1 MTECGNRI
9 CRAKKSRLGTTRR
22 FRGRNQDDDPNIRI
36 VSRSTFAK
44 VCGVTENFLAF
55 LIFWMWCVMV
65 QRAFCVALGLFGALL
80 PAVAQQAHRS
90 ISREQSRSKSV
101 LNAPLSL
108 SLYRPKISGAT
119 GSSLLLH
126 NGSVPLWLDGT
137 QVGNSIENPGYSL
150 GSQWVQLGFMAPD
163 LLPPALLSAAQ
174 PSAQRPSASRVH
186 GSDGK
191 DIGADGKDSPDEM
204 LRSSLN
210 PIYYGG
216 EVGFLYG
223 RWSGKGGGDMWQSYV
238 VGTVGDDKF
247 QITAGVSYDEWN
259 GNGHRAVPIIWRSK
273 MRRVHTICIR
283 KRSTCAPRC

>member
-1 MTECGNRI
+1 
-9 CRAKKSRLGTTRR
+9 
-22 FRGRNQDDDPNIRI
+22 
-36 VSRSTFAK
+36 
-44 VCGVTENFLAF
+44 
-55 LIFWMWCVMV
+55 MV

-108 SLYRPKISGAT
+108 SLYRPKISGAAD
-119 GSSLLLH
+119 SSLLLH

-137 QVGNSIENPGYSL
+137 QVSNSIENPGYSL

-174 PSAQRPSASRVH
+174 ASAQRPSASRVH

-204 LRSSLN
+204 LSSSLN

-223 RWSGKGGGDMWQSYV
+223 RWSGKGGGDMWESYV
-238 VGTVGDDKF
+238 TGTVGNDKF
-247 QITAGVSYDEWN
+247 QITAGASYDEWN
-259 GNGHRAVPIIWRSK
+259 GNGRGVRFRSFSGG
-273 MRRVHTICIR
+273 R
-283 KRSTCAPRC
+283 

>member
-1 MTECGNRI
+1 
-9 CRAKKSRLGTTRR
+9 
-22 FRGRNQDDDPNIRI
+22 
-36 VSRSTFAK
+36 
-44 VCGVTENFLAF
+44 
-55 LIFWMWCVMV
+55 MV
-65 QRAFCVALGLFGALL
+65 QRALCVALGLFGALL

-90 ISREQSRSKSV
+90 ISHEQSRSKSV

-204 LRSSLN
+204 LSSSLN

-247 QITAGVSYDEWN
+247 QITAGASYDEWN
-259 GNGHRAVPIIWRSK
+259 GNGRGVRFRSFSGS
-273 MRRVHTICIR
+273 R
-283 KRSTCAPRC
+283 